1 MKKYKPKELLT
12 FWLFLF
18 SYLITVGLTF
28 LDFFKLKILTFN
40 LEILFGFF
48 LVGGIVVRILCKMW
62 LRRFFSIN
70 IIIRKDHEVVQKGLY
85 KYIRHPMYTSIL
97 MIFIGFAGVFSSI
110 LGIVST
116 LVLILPVTLLRIS
129 REEYHL
135 KKKTKDRYEDYM
147 RHTKKLIPF
156 IY

>member
-70 IIIRKDHEVVQKGLY
+70 IKIRTNHEVVKKGLY
-85 KYIRHPMYTSIL
+85 KYVRHPMYTSIL
-97 MIFIGFAGVFSSI
+97 MIFIGFAGIFSSI
-110 LGIVST
+110 LGIIST
-116 LVLILPVTLLRIS
+116 LVFILPTILIRIH
-129 REEYHL
+129 REEYYL
-135 KKKTKDRYEDYM
+135 KKQTKERYENYM
-147 RHTKKLIPF
+147 KKTKKLIPF